1 MLVSVVLGP
10 IFTIGH
16 STHPWPEFLEIL
28 QAHHVAAIADVR
40 QFPGSRR
47 FPHFNAEAMAVELP
61 TAGIGYLSFK
71 NLGGRRKALVDSPN
85 MGWRHPAFRGYAD
98 FMQTPAFAL
107 GIEAL
112 EIAAGKQATA
122 IMCSEAVPWRCH
134 RSLIG
139 DAMLVRGWT
148 VLDIFDERQVKPH
161 LLTPFAVVS
170 GLKIVYPLKP

>member
-1 MLVSVVLGP
+1 VLGP

-16 STHPWPEFLEIL
+16 STHPWPEFVEIL
-28 QAHHVAAIADVR
+28 RAHHILAIADVR

-47 FPHFNAEAMAVELP
+47 FPHFNAEVMGVELP
-61 TAGIGYLSFK
+61 RVGIEYLSFK

-85 MGWRHPAFRGYAD
+85 MGWRHAAFRGYAD
-98 FMQTPAFAL
+98 FMQTPAFVA
-107 GIEAL
+107 GIELL
-112 EIAAGKQATA
+112 EIAAGKQPTA

-134 RSLIG
+134 RSLIS

-170 GLKIVYPLKP
+170 SLKIVYPLKP

>member
-1 MLVSVVLGP
+1 L
-10 IFTIGH
+10 IYTIGH
-16 STHPWPEFLEIL
+16 STHPWPAFVEIL
-28 QAHHVAAIADVR
+28 QAHRVKAIADVR

-47 FPHFNAEAMAVELP
+47 FPHFNAETMAVELP
-61 TAGIGYLSFK
+61 RAGIEYLSFK
-71 NLGGRRKALVDSPN
+71 SLGGRRKAMVDSPN

-98 FMQTPAFAL
+98 FMQTPGFVA
-107 GIEAL
+107 GIESL
-112 EIAAGKQATA
+112 EIATAKQATA

-134 RSLIG
+134 RSLIA
-139 DAMLVRGWT
+139 DALLVRGWK